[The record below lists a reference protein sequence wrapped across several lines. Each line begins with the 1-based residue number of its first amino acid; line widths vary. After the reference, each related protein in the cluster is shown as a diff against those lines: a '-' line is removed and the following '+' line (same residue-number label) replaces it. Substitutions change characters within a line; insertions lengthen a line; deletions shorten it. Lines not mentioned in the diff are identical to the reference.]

1 MSSAMQH
8 ETTNILFKL
17 ITRTS
22 YNATAPKATP
32 QQEPVREGG
41 FLLCAGCIARGY
53 GLKQFDVPDVKL
65 LLICAVVVLACFVL
79 VVVWKSKREG
89 GPMVVQQRPMP
100 PLKGSLG
107 APERRVDV
115 KLGREILHLLEA
127 GRRAEAVVLVREQTG
142 WGVEEAEAAVV
153 RLENLMKR
161 VGL

>member
-1 MSSAMQH
+1 
-8 ETTNILFKL
+8 
-17 ITRTS
+17 
-22 YNATAPKATP
+22 
-32 QQEPVREGG
+32 
-41 FLLCAGCIARGY
+41 
-53 GLKQFDVPDVKL
+53 VPDVKL

-79 VVVWKSKREG
+79 VVMWRSKREG
-89 GPMVVQQRPMP
+89 GPMVVRQRPMP

-127 GRRAEAVVLVREQTG
+127 GRRAEAVALVREQTE